1 MAMSETK
8 LAKVEE
14 QQTSALMV
22 PGQSI
27 VAGVDTLDS
36 TDFTIPRV
44 RLLQSVSAE
53 VQEGL
58 AKPGTLKNS
67 LTGEEYGD
75 RLDFVPVLVFKSR
88 IRFDVKELKC
98 RSNDAV
104 TGVGDPGGACAECPY
119 AEWGENRE
127 APECAVVY
135 NYPSIILDANGQS
148 DGMPVAVSLMRTST
162 PAAKKLNTMLKFDPK
177 GSVYELFTEKRE
189 NEKGKFYVF
198 SVRKKR
204 ALTPQERQAVLEL
217 RQMLAGKRIEV
228 EQDAEDAFVGGASG
242 DMPSGAGAMDDDQP
256 F

>member
-1 MAMSETK
+1 MAIPETK
-8 LAKVEE
+8 LAKTEE
-14 QQTSALMV
+14 QQANALTV
-22 PGQSI
+22 PGQPI
-27 VAGVDTLDS
+27 VAGVDALDS

-67 LTGEEYGD
+67 LTDEEYGEK
-75 RLDFVPVLVFKSR
+75 LDFVPVLISKAR
-88 IRFDVKELKC
+88 LRFCVKELRC
-98 RSNDAV
+98 RSNDGI
-104 TGVGDPGGACAECPY
+104 TGVGDPGGSCAECSC
-119 AEWGENRE
+119 AQWGANGEP
-127 APECAVVY
+127 PECAVVY

-162 PAAKKLNTMLKFDPK
+162 PAAKRLNTMIKFDPK
-177 GSVYELFTEKRE
+177 GSVYELSAEKRE

-204 ALTPQERQAVLEL
+204 ALTAEERQGVLEL

-228 EQDAEDAFVGGASG
+228 DQDAEDAFVDASE
-242 DMPSGAGAMDDDQP
+242 DAPAAGVATDDDQP